1 MSKPISIWTIS
12 VLTWL
17 ISLASLQY
25 LVQILIGWPSQQD
38 HLFRVEA
45 IFLCSLMSFLMF
57 GMWGLLTFRE
67 SAKAVYAGVSTVLF
81 LVCLFALG
89 SIKPAFFAE
98 PAYADTFHVRPV
110 QFAVWLTIV
119 SFFVAMTGWK
129 LNRQ

>member
-1 MSKPISIWTIS
+1 
-12 VLTWL
+12 
-17 ISLASLQY
+17 
-25 LVQILIGWPSQQD
+25 
-38 HLFRVEA
+38 
-45 IFLCSLMSFLMF
+45 MSFLMF

-67 SAKAVYAGVSTVLF
+67 SAKAVYAGCSTVLF

-98 PAYADTFHVRPV
+98 PAYVDTFYVRPV

-119 SFFVAMTGWK
+119 SFLVAMTGWK